1 MQGLL
6 QRIMEVLSEEG
17 PLTPGDVVVRLG
29 APRYRVLAAF
39 HCLEELGLAAPIY
52 SRGSTRIYT
61 LTTTGRAALKI
72 ASEEGGLASVV
83 QRILEVPPEPAGVA
97 APKSEGVA

>member
-1 MQGLL
+1 MHGLL
-6 QRIMEVLSEEG
+6 QRIMEVLAEEG
-17 PLTPGDVVVRLG
+17 PLTPGDAVVKLG

-61 LTTTGRAALKI
+61 LTTTGRLALKA
-72 ASEEGGLASVV
+72 ASEEGGLASVM
-83 QRILEVPPEPAGVA
+83 QRIVEGPGEPGAVA
-97 APKSEGVA
+97 APQSEGIA